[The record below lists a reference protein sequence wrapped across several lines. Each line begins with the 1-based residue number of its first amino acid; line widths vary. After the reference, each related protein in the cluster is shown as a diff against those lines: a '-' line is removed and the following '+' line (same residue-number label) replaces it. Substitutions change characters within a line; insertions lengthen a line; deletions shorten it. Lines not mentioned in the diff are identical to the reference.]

1 MKSVV
6 EVAFSGSWFCSSL
19 TSRLRKSLEVSDELD
34 DVLDD
39 DDVVVVAVVAEL
51 VAETVIRNSGFPAL
65 PATRCRSAALEIC
78 VLMKRVGARIQA
90 RIHAREN
97 GFRHGKICRVR
108 ALEER

>member
-1 MKSVV
+1 
-6 EVAFSGSWFCSSL
+6 
-19 TSRLRKSLEVSDELD
+19 
-34 DVLDD
+34 
-39 DDVVVVAVVAEL
+39 

-65 PATRCRSAALEIC
+65 PATRCRPAALEIC

-108 ALEER
+108 ALEERCFQRWECGGLHSVMAGLVSAIHDLLLNTKNVDARDEPGHDDVSQ